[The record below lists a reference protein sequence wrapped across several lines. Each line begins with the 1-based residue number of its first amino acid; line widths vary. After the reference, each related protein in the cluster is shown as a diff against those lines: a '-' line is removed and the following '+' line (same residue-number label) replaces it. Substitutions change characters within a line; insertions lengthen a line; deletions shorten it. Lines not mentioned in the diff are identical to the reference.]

1 MKLEVTPSLA
11 RVDEVLTVRVSGCQP
26 SKTVHLIAQMGEGDW
41 EWTSQSNFIADSEGT
56 VDVSKAVSVSGSY
69 EGQDP
74 MGLIWSMELCERG
87 KEKWRSGHFERVAGE
102 VRVKRTFQAECAGKR
117 SEPVISTAYYA
128 RAPVTY
134 SAIRE
139 QGVVASMFHRPGVRR
154 PGIIVL
160 SGSGGG
166 MDGSMA
172 ALLAAH
178 GYTTI
183 ALAYFG
189 IDGLPKELRQIP
201 LEYFETA
208 INWFRSHGDVLPE
221 SIGAAG
227 SSRGGE
233 LALLLGSRFPEI
245 RAVVSYVGS
254 GLVLG
259 AVTQTRSIVQLP
271 AWMWR
276 GEPIEPLSA
285 EEMKPEFLESDGRH
299 LWALER
305 LKDKQAAERAS
316 IPVENIRG
324 PVLLISGEEDALWPS
339 TAFSEVA
346 IERLKRSRF
355 PFPYEHLVYHGAG
368 HNISPPFH
376 ATTFNHVFHPVT
388 KQLYPLG
395 GNPRDNAHACAD
407 SWKRVLSLFRTHL
420 RGN

>member
-26 SKTVHLIAQMGEGDW
+26 SKTVRLIAQMGEGDW

-201 LEYFETA
+201 REYFETA

-305 LKDKQAAERAS
+305 LKDKQAAESLDPGREHQGTGTFDLRRRGCALAFDSIFGSSNRTAQAEQVPVSLRAS
-316 IPVENIRG
+316 
-324 PVLLISGEEDALWPS
+324 
-339 TAFSEVA
+339 
-346 IERLKRSRF
+346 RLSWGGTQ
-355 PFPYEHLVYHGAG
+355 HLA
-368 HNISPPFH
+368 SF
-376 ATTFNHVFHPVT
+376 
-388 KQLYPLG
+388 
-395 GNPRDNAHACAD
+395 PRDNLQPRLSSGYQTALSTRRKSAGQRA
-407 SWKRVLSLFRTHL
+407 RVR
-420 RGN
+420 

>member
-1 MKLEVTPSLA
+1 
-11 RVDEVLTVRVSGCQP
+11 
-26 SKTVHLIAQMGEGDW
+26 MGEGDW

-74 MGLIWSMELCERG
+74 MGLIWSMELRERG
-87 KEKWRSGHFERVAGE
+87 KEKWRSGHFEQVARE
-102 VRVKRTFQAECAGKR
+102 VRIKRTFQAECAGKR

-178 GYTTI
+178 GYTTL

-189 IDGLPKELRQIP
+189 MEGLPQELKEIP
-201 LEYFETA
+201 LEYFETS
-208 INWFRSHGDVLPE
+208 INWFRSHENVLSE
-221 SIGAAG
+221 SIGLVG

-233 LALLLGSRFPEI
+233 LALLLGSMFPEI

-259 AVTQTRSIVQLP
+259 AVTQTPRVEQLP
-271 AWMWR
+271 AWTWR
-276 GEPIEPLSA
+276 GQPIQPLSTG
-285 EEMKPEFLESDGRH
+285 EVKPEFRESAGRQ

-305 LKDKQAAERAS
+305 LKDHQAVERAS
-316 IPVENIRG
+316 IPVEKING
-324 PVLLISGEEDALWPS
+324 PVLLISGDEDALWPS
-339 TAFSEVA
+339 MQFSRIA
-346 IERLKRSRF
+346 IERLARNSFRF
-355 PFPYEHLVYHGAG
+355 PFEHLVYRGAG
-368 HNISPPFH
+368 HHISPPFH
-376 ATTFNHVFHPVT
+376 ATTFNQVFHPVT
-388 KQLYPLG
+388 KQLYSLG

-407 SWKRVLSLFRTHL
+407 SWKKVLELFRSHL
-420 RGN
+420 GSR